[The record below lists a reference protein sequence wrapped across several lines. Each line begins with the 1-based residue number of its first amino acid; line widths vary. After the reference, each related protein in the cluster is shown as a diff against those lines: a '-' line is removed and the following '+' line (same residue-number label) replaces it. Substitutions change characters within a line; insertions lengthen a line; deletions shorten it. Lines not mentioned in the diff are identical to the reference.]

1 MKLPLLVVLG
11 LVAGLL
17 AGCSTINSRIKEK
30 APVFAALDAATQ
42 AKLQRGVIELGY
54 TPDMVY
60 IALGAPDEK
69 HERQTPK
76 GKTEVWSYLTTYHEF
91 AGTGLVGYEPV
102 VVHNPR
108 TGARYVYLDPVYSDM
123 YREFTQEDM
132 RIVFHDGHVV
142 AIEQAK
148 S

>member
-1 MKLPLLVVLG
+1 MKLPLLVVLAA
-11 LVAGLL
+11 AGLL
-17 AGCSTINSRIKEK
+17 AGCSTIASRIKEK
-30 APVFAALDAATQ
+30 APVFASLDAATQ
-42 AKLQRGVIELGY
+42 AKIQHGTVELGY

-60 IALGAPDEK
+60 MALGAPEEK
-69 HERQTPK
+69 HQRQTPK
-76 GKTEVWSYLTTYHEF
+76 GRTEVWSYLSTYQEF
-91 AGTGLVGYEPV
+91 AGTGLVGYQPV
-102 VVHNPR
+102 VVHDRR

-148 S
+148 

>member
-1 MKLPLLVVLG
+1 MKPLMLIVLG
-11 LVAGLL
+11 VIAGLL
-17 AGCSTINSRIKEK
+17 AGCSTIESRIKEK
-30 APVFAALDAATQ
+30 APAFAALDATTQ
-42 AKLQRGVIELGY
+42 AKIQRGVVELGY

-60 IALGAPDEK
+60 MALGAPEER
-69 HERQTPK
+69 HERKTPK
-76 GKTEVWSYLTTYHEF
+76 GLTEVWSYQSTREEF
-91 AGTGLVGYEPV
+91 AGTGLVGYSPV

-108 TGARYVYLDPVYSDM
+108 TGARYVYLDPIYSDF

-148 S
+148 G